1 MFLSHS
7 EDNESSLCS
16 GNSNGDQTRK
26 TNDSHKTHPCGALCK
41 KSGFKGGPNEGYL
54 PQVDGG
60 VHAWLF
66 LLAATMLE
74 ALVWG
79 KLFQTRIKRRGMS
92 RTNLIKVQ
100 SRIRLFIW
108 GFPGLL

>member
-1 MFLSHS
+1 MSLSHS

-16 GNSNGDQTRK
+16 GNSDGDPTREA
-26 TNDSHKTHPCGALCK
+26 NDSHKAYPPGALCK
-41 KSGFKGGPNEGYL
+41 KIEFKGGPNEGYL

-79 KLFQTRIKRRGMS
+79 KLFRRES
-92 RTNLIKVQ
+92 R
-100 SRIRLFIW
+100 
-108 GFPGLL
+108 GEE

>member
-1 MFLSHS
+1 MSLSHS

-16 GNSNGDQTRK
+16 GNSDGNPARII
-26 TNDSHKTHPCGALCK
+26 NESHRTHSSGALCK
-41 KSGFKGGPNEGYL
+41 KNGFKGGPNEGYL

-79 KLFQTRIKRRGMS
+79 KSFRRELRGE
-92 RTNLIKVQ
+92 I
-100 SRIRLFIW
+100 
-108 GFPGLL
+108 